1 MARVSIQTKPI
12 LPRPFFKRYTGVAVL
27 VDVNTRVHC
36 YERIRSQLPPHQLII
51 VLPGEMHKNLD
62 TCRQVWD
69 KMTQAKLDR
78 QSLFLALG
86 GGMVGDL
93 GGFCASTYKRGIDVV
108 LMPTTL
114 LSMADASIGGKTG
127 IDLGPLKNHI
137 GTFSQ
142 PVATWIATQFL
153 DTLPAAELRSG
164 FAEVVKHAL
173 IGNRALWNELRKKP
187 LAGQD
192 FSRLIKQ
199 SVDFKTAIVKKD
211 PRESGLRK
219 ILNFGHTLG
228 HALEGHFLAKGRPVM
243 HGDAIAAGMVME
255 GHIARQKKLITTA
268 ELEQV
273 TAYLIRIFGKMTPPE
288 PGLLLPAIYQD
299 KKNKGNKILMALPKG
314 IGKAVIDI
322 SVSEEAVRDAVGYY
336 RSCQT

>member
-36 YERIRSQLPPHQLII
+36 YERIRSQLPPHQLIVI
-51 VLPGEMHKNLD
+51 LPGEMHKNLD
-62 TCRQVWD
+62 SCRQVWD

-78 QSLFLALG
+78 ESLLVALG

-93 GGFCASTYKRGIDVV
+93 GGFCASTYKRGVDAV
-108 LMPTTL
+108 LIPTTL

-137 GTFSQ
+137 GTFSP

-153 DTLPAAELRSG
+153 ETLPEPELRSG
-164 FAEVVKHAL
+164 FAEVIKHTL
-173 IGNRALWNELRKKP
+173 IGNRALWNDLRKKD
-187 LAGQD
+187 LMEQD
-192 FSRLIKQ
+192 FGRLIKQ
-199 SVDFKTAIVKKD
+199 SVAFKSAIVRKD
-211 PRESGLRK
+211 PRESGPRK

-228 HALEGHFLAKGRPVM
+228 HAVEGYYLAKGVPVM
-243 HGDAIAAGMVME
+243 HGDAVAAGMVME
-255 GHIARQKKLITTA
+255 SHIARQKKLITVP

-273 TAYLIRIFGKMTPPE
+273 ATYILRIFGKVTLPD
-288 PGLLLPAIYQD
+288 PGVLMPAMYQD
-299 KKNKGNKILMALPKG
+299 KKNKGNKLMMALPKG
-314 IGKAVIDI
+314 IGKAVFDVP
-322 SVSEEAVRDAVGYY
+322 VSEQAVRDAVGYY
-336 RSCQT
+336 RSYQT

>member
-1 MARVSIQTKPI
+1 MARLSIQTKPI

-36 YERIRSQLPPHQLII
+36 YERIRAQLPPHQLIVI
-51 VLPGEMHKNLD
+51 LPGEMHKNLD

-78 QSLFLALG
+78 QSLLIALG

-93 GGFCASTYKRGIDVV
+93 GGFCASTYKRGVDAV
-108 LMPTTL
+108 LIPTTL

-127 IDLGPLKNHI
+127 IDFGPLKNHI
-137 GTFSQ
+137 GTFSP

-153 DTLPAAELRSG
+153 ETLPEPELRSG
-164 FAEVVKHAL
+164 FAEVIKHTL
-173 IGNRALWNELRKKP
+173 IGNRAHWNELRKKP
-187 LAGQD
+187 LSQQE
-192 FSRLIKQ
+192 FPRLIKQ
-199 SVDFKTAIVKKD
+199 SVAFKSAIVRKD

-219 ILNFGHTLG
+219 ILNYGHTLG
-228 HALEGHFLAKGRPVM
+228 HALESYYLAKGKPMM

-255 GHIARQKKLITTA
+255 SHIARQKKLITTQ

-273 TAYLIRIFGKMTPPE
+273 ANYILRIFGKITLPDA
-288 PGLLLPAIYQD
+288 GALLPAMYQD
-299 KKNKGNKILMALPKG
+299 KKNKGNKIMMALPKG
-314 IGKAVIDI
+314 IGKANFDV
-322 SVSEEAVRDAVGYY
+322 SVSEQAVRDAVGYY